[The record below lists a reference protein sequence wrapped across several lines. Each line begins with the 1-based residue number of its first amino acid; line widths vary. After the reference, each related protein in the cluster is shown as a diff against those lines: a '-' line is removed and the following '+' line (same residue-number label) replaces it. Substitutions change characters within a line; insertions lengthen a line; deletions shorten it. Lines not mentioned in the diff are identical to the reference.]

1 MILNPVPKCAD
12 SSRKQTKPH
21 EALDGRL
28 GCDHI
33 PIFRPNFLQ
42 GLRTKVCVSKQ
53 SLDQI
58 IDIKKML
65 GCCGGWWLFVGV
77 GWKAPFLPLDQ
88 LPIGC
93 GVRCLCSP
101 GVPQDGCKF
110 NAWRFESSLVH
121 VYFGAQVFSGEVLWS
136 LKTSGKR
143 IGAVIFYHHHHHHC
157 QSHQYFK
164 KTYKA

>member
-93 GVRCLCSP
+93 GVRCKMAANSMLGGLSP
-101 GVPQDGCKF
+101 PWSMFILGLRCFLEKF
-110 NAWRFESSLVH
+110 CGL
-121 VYFGAQVFSGEVLWS
+121 
-136 LKTSGKR
+136 
-143 IGAVIFYHHHHHHC
+143 
-157 QSHQYFK
+157 
-164 KTYKA
+164 